1 MSDPTSQPPTL
12 DLSTVNDPDVR
23 RALRKVYQELCDTMQ
38 RQDLEIQALL
48 GMMLEKHVGSLGEY
62 KRHLLKLQQGGA
74 RSARIQGQISSTL
87 QAH

>member
-48 GMMLEKHVGSLGEY
+48 EMMLEKHIGSLGEY
-62 KRHLLKLQQGGA
+62 KRHLLKPQQGGA